1 MITANEVSWIQ
12 SKEIMVGLSLLDVN
26 LDLETPLFPMERSYT
41 FWREYLNNV
50 VYNND
55 NNIRNYIEIVINIKY
70 LKMSSINWN
79 GSALGRHR
87 RAWMKMISS
96 EVQEQIL
103 KALRSARGEGKL
115 GLTTTQIAQ
124 AVGTYR
130 SRIVANASVLKERNL
145 LDCQQI
151 GAALV
156 WYLTGKERG
165 TS

>member
-1 MITANEVSWIQ
+1 
-12 SKEIMVGLSLLDVN
+12 
-26 LDLETPLFPMERSYT
+26 MERSYT
-41 FWREYLNNV
+41 FWREYLDNV

-55 NNIRNYIEIVINIKY
+55 NNISNYIEIVINIKY
-70 LKMSSINWN
+70 LKISFIDWN
-79 GSALGRHR
+79 GGVFGQHR
-87 RAWMKMISS
+87 SVWMKMISN

-103 KALRSARGEGKL
+103 KVLRSARADGKL
-115 GLTTTQIAQ
+115 GLTTSQIAQ

-145 LDCQQI
+145 LDCQHI

-156 WYLTGKERG
+156 WYLTGKEKG